1 MSSKIPGYGNLVYEA
16 PIVHTRRS
24 GGGDSGIRHKGEG
37 RGGEGRDAGS
47 FNSMSPL
54 LRNSGPHGSWQAG
67 KLLHALIIERVFAVL
82 CGRRGVSFQEEQVLR
97 TSGRPLAT
105 MQPSSLLLQVAE
117 LLLDGS
123 PGSGLAKALL
133 GRLTGAS
140 ISDLNFPASANNP
153 VHPLQGPTTAHRC
166 PQVRPRLQVPAEADV
181 SARAGIAA
189 ASHPILQRYF
199 LR

>member
-1 MSSKIPGYGNLVYEA
+1 MARAVQLFVRPPLTPVTWTMSSKIPGYGNLVYEA

-37 RGGEGRDAGS
+37 RDAGS
-47 FNSMSPL
+47 FNSTSPL

-105 MQPSSLLLQVAE
+105 IQPSSLLLQVAE

-153 VHPLQGPTTAHRC
+153 VHPLQWAHNG
-166 PQVRPRLQVPAEADV
+166 PQVPT
-181 SARAGIAA
+181 G
-189 ASHPILQRYF
+189 ASKTPSPGRS
-199 LR
+199 RR